1 MNEKTT
7 VFAIC
12 VEGIKHLL
20 LYNLHDS
27 TFKCNKLNKID

>member
-20 LYNLHDS
+20 LYNLRDIHLNAINS
-27 TFKCNKLNKID
+27 TK